1 MKLTVD
7 RTSPL
12 PLVAQLEASLRRAI
26 DVGELAAGDQLPS
39 LRHVAAEAEVNVNT
53 VRAVYAR
60 LEAAGAVRTEQ
71 GRGSFV
77 AAPSARVRREL
88 REQIAHLEEELSRLP
103 QPRDEQGWAHLTAT
117 PERAPSGALGQ
128 GARMLSTADLA
139 AVRDELLARLHE
151 LDHARA
157 EVIRGLER
165 LERVEPASAPAVER
179 TPSARPTR
187 RSSPTL
193 SGARVRW
200 VGA

>member
-1 MKLTVD
+1 VKLVVD

-12 PLVAQLEASLRRAI
+12 PLATQLEAAVRAAI
-26 DVGELAAGDQLPS
+26 DRGDLAAGDQLPS
-39 LRHVAAEAEVNVNT
+39 LRQVAAEAEVNVNT
-53 VRAVYAR
+53 IRAVYAR
-60 LEAAGAVRTEQ
+60 LEAAGAVITEQ
-71 GRGSFV
+71 GRGTFV

-88 REQIAHLEEELSRLP
+88 REQIARLEEELSRLP
-103 QPRDEQGWAHLTAT
+103 RASDVQSWADLD
-117 PERAPSGALGQ
+117 APAAHPPTGSVGQ

-151 LDHARA
+151 LDDARA

-165 LERVEPASAPAVER
+165 LDRAEPEQP
-179 TPSARPTR
+179 PPPRPTR